1 MHTHSHRLG
10 SRGLCLPFFSLL
22 AALWCCCGSLPAQQ
36 KTEIKNHP
44 FYKHL
49 IGEWSSEGERKY
61 ADGRTVKVKQ
71 EWKTEVLGAN
81 SMTSEGTQERDGQS
95 THYKWT
101 ITMMDSGL
109 VEAIYQRDTGKPDT
123 QRYEVAAAEDGSQ
136 VQLTALLDNNS
147 KVETTEAFKAGD
159 HDTIESTTT
168 RTDANGAVIY
178 TSTTVAK
185 RKKA

>member
-1 MHTHSHRLG
+1 MKTHFSRL
-10 SRGLCLPFFSLL
+10 CANCPCQPFSLVL
-22 AALWCCCGSLPAQQ
+22 VTLWCWCGLLSAQS
-36 KTEIKNHP
+36 KTEIKDHP
-44 FYKHL
+44 FYKQL

-61 ADGRTVKVKQ
+61 NDGRIVKIKQ

-101 ITMMDSGL
+101 ITLMDSGL

-123 QRYEVAAAEDGSQ
+123 QRYEVQAAEDGSQ
-136 VQLTALLDNNS
+136 VQMTALLDNNS

-159 HDTIESTTT
+159 HDTLESTTT
-168 RTDANGAVIY
+168 RTDPNGAIIY

>member
-1 MHTHSHRLG
+1 MKIHSTRFSLR
-10 SRGLCLPFFSLL
+10 SLCLPFPSLL
-22 AALWCCCGSLPAQQ
+22 VTLWCWSGLLSAQS
-36 KTEIKNHP
+36 KTEIKDHP
-44 FYKHL
+44 FYKQL

-61 ADGRTVKVKQ
+61 ADGHIVKIKQ

-95 THYKWT
+95 SHYKWT
-101 ITMMDSGL
+101 ITLMDSGL
-109 VEAIYQRDTGKPDT
+109 VEAIYQRDTSKPDT
-123 QRYEVAAAEDGSQ
+123 QRYEVQTAEDGSQ
-136 VQLTALLDNNS
+136 VQMTALLDNNS

-159 HDTIESTTT
+159 HDTLENTTT
-168 RTDANGAVIY
+168 RTDPNGAIIY

>member
-1 MHTHSHRLG
+1 MKTNLNRLG
-10 SRGLCLPFFSLL
+10 SRGLGLPLFSLL
-22 AALWCCCGSLPAQQ
+22 AALWCFCGNASAQQ
-36 KTEIKNHP
+36 KTEIKDHP

-49 IGEWSSEGERKY
+49 IGEWSAEGERKY
-61 ADGRTVKVKQ
+61 NDGRIVKVKQ

-81 SMTSEGTQERDGQS
+81 SITSEGTQERDGQS
-95 THYKWT
+95 SHYKWT

-109 VEAIYQRDTGKPDT
+109 VEAIYQRDVSKPDT
-123 QRYEVAAAEDGSQ
+123 QRYEVQAAEDGSQ

-159 HDTIESTTT
+159 HDTIENTTT
-168 RTDANGAVIY
+168 RTDPNGAVIY